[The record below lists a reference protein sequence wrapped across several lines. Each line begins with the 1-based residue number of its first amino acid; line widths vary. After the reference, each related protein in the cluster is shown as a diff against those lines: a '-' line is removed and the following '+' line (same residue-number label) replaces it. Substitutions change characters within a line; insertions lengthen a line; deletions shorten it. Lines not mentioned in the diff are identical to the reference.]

1 MRSFGRL
8 IVVALA
14 VSVSACGGGGS
25 KANKPPTAAALNLA
39 TSEDVAV
46 TGSFAASDPDGDS
59 LSARIASPATK
70 GDVVISS
77 NSPLAFV
84 YTPRADQNGADSF
97 TYVANDGRADSAAAT
112 VTVTIAASNDS
123 PRIQPSIA
131 TDEDAPLTTQLVAEP
146 DGEAFTFQVSVMPT
160 HGTLSADPAT
170 PGRVT
175 YTPDANFNGADS
187 FQVQAQDALATAA
200 TQVVQVQVRA
210 VNDAP
215 ASAADAARTVQGQPV
230 RVAVLSNDSDIDGDA
245 LVVSVTGASSAG
257 VAAVNQDG
265 SIQFT
270 PNDSFIGTTQLTYQ
284 ARDAAGAATSAV
296 VSIDVTLTSG
306 ILFLSSAVVQP
317 RRTLFFSDGVRTIAI
332 GAPLSPGENIIS
344 VLPAKTAPVVFY
356 LTNDNTIRRLFRVD
370 LRHPDQVRQ
379 LDNPTAWPGIKEF
392 AINADGSKVAYEFAG
407 RLYFVDFATPEVTRD
422 LAAAPETQLFMNA
435 AGTRLFFNG
444 LFTPLYFYA
453 GALFSLDTS
462 GGAAS
467 AHEITPTVAAP
478 SSTSGVTYLSRDESQ
493 LYYNVSEGLTSRL
506 MAVDP
511 NVFGS
516 QFVVL
521 ESTTVKMGVSGFIR
535 DESAFWGRSLDARED
550 YYFVRVGN
558 PGTPTNLT
566 GDTPNG
572 GLMSVGMT
580 DDGASFFYAR
590 NAGARASTLYRVNTS
605 APVSTPLTTVPPSYY
620 GIGSLSVAH
629 GGQSVVYST
638 MDLVPLAGGGS
649 APGLSDV
656 YFLDVAN
663 AGSPVILRHFGG
675 AATVKLHAPDDS
687 FCVIVGHDA
696 ASDGFPKGYVVNLR
710 NREQIIRIGDH
721 ALEEA
726 IIVPNPLNVDA
737 N

>member
-1 MRSFGRL
+1 MRSFARQL
-8 IVVALA
+8 VVALA
-14 VSVSACGGGGS
+14 VTVSACGGGS
-25 KANKPPTAAALNLA
+25 DANKPPTAAAVNLV
-39 TSEDVAV
+39 TTEDAAVA
-46 TGSFAASDPDGDS
+46 GSFAASDPDGDS

-77 NSPLAFV
+77 NGSLAFV
-84 YTPRADQNGADSF
+84 YTPRADQNGSDSF
-97 TYVANDGRADSAAAT
+97 TYVVNDGRADSAAAT
-112 VTVTIAASNDS
+112 VTVGIAAANDP

-131 TDEDAPLTTQLVAEP
+131 TDEDAPITAQLVAEP
-146 DGEAFTFQVSVMPT
+146 DGEAFTFQVLVTPT
-160 HGTLSADPAT
+160 HGALSADPAA

-200 TQVVQVQVRA
+200 TQVVQVQVGP
-210 VNDAP
+210 VNDSP
-215 ASAADAARTVQGQPV
+215 VSGADAARTVQGRPV
-230 RVAVLSNDSDIDGDA
+230 RVDVLSNDSDIDGDA
-245 LVVSVTGASSAG
+245 LAISVTGASSAG

-270 PNDSFIGTTQLTYQ
+270 PNDSFIGTTQLTYE
-284 ARDAAGAATSAV
+284 ARDATGAAASAV

-317 RRTLFFSDGVRTIAI
+317 PRSLYFSDGVRTAAI

-379 LDNPTAWPGIKEF
+379 LDNPTAWPGIQDF
-392 AINADGSKVAYEFAG
+392 AINADGSKVAYQFAG

-422 LAAAPETQLFMNA
+422 LAAAPDTQLFMNA
-435 AGTRLFFNG
+435 SGTRLFYTG

-462 GGAAS
+462 GGAS
-467 AHEITPTVAAP
+467 EQQITPTVAAP

-493 LYYNVSEGLTSRL
+493 LYYSVSEGLTSRL

-511 NVFGS
+511 NVSGS

-521 ESTTVKMGVSGFIR
+521 ESTTVKMGISGFIR
-535 DESAFWGRSLDARED
+535 DESAFWGRSLDTRED
-550 YYFVRVGN
+550 YYLVRVGN

-572 GLMSVGMT
+572 GLLYVGMT
-580 DDGASFFYAR
+580 DDGASFFYTR
-590 NAGARASTLYRVNTS
+590 SIGARSSTLYRVNTS
-605 APVSTPLTTVPPSYY
+605 TPVSTPISTVPPSYY

-629 GGQSVVYST
+629 GGQNLVYTT

-649 APGLSDV
+649 APGLADV
-656 YFLDVAN
+656 YFLDLAN

-675 AATVKLHAPDDS
+675 AATVRLHAPDDS
-687 FCVIVGHDA
+687 FCVVTANDA
-696 ASDGFPKGYVVNLR
+696 PSDGFRKGYVVNLR
-710 NREQIIRIGDH
+710 NPEQIIRIGDNVF
-721 ALEEA
+721 EA
-726 IIVPNPLNVDA
+726 PMVVPNPLSVDA